1 MKTFDE
7 CYKLFSGMQNLI
19 DLKMQDCKLDCLNGV
34 ALPLIKTLKVISFDK
49 CDKNI
54 FKIFRNQLT
63 LEKIVV
69 RNDDYTW
76 NGFCHETF
84 NDLVRILPKIR
95 CIMLIGSGTGSY
107 FDSDDFPYFIEV
119 LEATMI
125 TFHWYVGLKSARIK
139 FLATQK
145 GNLKELTIHQLPFD
159 FDGGKV
165 LKYIIEEM
173 DLKKFHYGKIPL
185 ILDGQKQDVKEFEA
199 NEIQVQSSFEMFRQF
214 KSE

>member
-1 MKTFDE
+1 
-7 CYKLFSGMQNLI
+7 
-19 DLKMQDCKLDCLNGV
+19 
-34 ALPLIKTLKVISFDK
+34 
-49 CDKNI
+49 
-54 FKIFRNQLT
+54 
-63 LEKIVV
+63 
-69 RNDDYTW
+69 
-76 NGFCHETF
+76 
-84 NDLVRILPKIR
+84 
-95 CIMLIGSGTGSY
+95 MLIGSGTGSY

-139 FLATQK
+139 FLTTQK
-145 GNLKELTIHQLPFD
+145 GHLKELTIHQLPFD

-185 ILDGQKQDVKEFEA
+185 ILDGQKQDVREFEA
-199 NEIQVQSSFEMFRQF
+199 NEIQVQSSFEMFQF